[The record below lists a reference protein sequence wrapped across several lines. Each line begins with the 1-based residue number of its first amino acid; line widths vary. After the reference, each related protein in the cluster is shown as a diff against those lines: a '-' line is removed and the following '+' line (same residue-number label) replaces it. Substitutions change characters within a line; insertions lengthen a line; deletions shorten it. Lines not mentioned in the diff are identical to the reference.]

1 MFYLF
6 TLSFVHAVEAQVI
19 LLKTIDQSRGL
30 TNGARGVIVSFSG
43 HNRYPVVQFINGV
56 RMTIREEKWNVV
68 SGGKVIA
75 MRDQIPLDLA
85 WAMSVHKS
93 QVR

>member
-1 MFYLF
+1 M
-6 TLSFVHAVEAQVI
+6 I

-43 HNRYPVVQFINGV
+43 PSRYPVVQFINGV
-56 RMTIREEKWNVV
+56 RMTIRKEKWNVV